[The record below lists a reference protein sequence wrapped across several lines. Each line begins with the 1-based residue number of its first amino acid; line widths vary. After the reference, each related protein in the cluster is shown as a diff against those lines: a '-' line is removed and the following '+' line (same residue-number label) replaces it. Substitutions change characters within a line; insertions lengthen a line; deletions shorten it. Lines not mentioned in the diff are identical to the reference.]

1 MTRDETTDSRA
12 RLAAALRQLISLTVT
27 GRACDEDL
35 EEVIHVLEVANTQ
48 LAEAEARA
56 VVGMSSREAHTL
68 STSAPNKEEFFK
80 DYLRSTTSPV
90 TGRHNPLAPPVQL
103 SVIGATEGSAA
114 RISGEVE
121 FSDAYEGVPQC
132 VHGGVLAA
140 MFDEVLGAA
149 NLASENPGMTGTI
162 KIRFHRPTP
171 IRRLLRIEASWLRRE
186 GRKNFSWAG
195 IFDGDELTAEAEGLF
210 VEITQEQFLAFA
222 SVGNIT
228 GTSEINGV

>member
-1 MTRDETTDSRA
+1 MTGDGTKDSRA
-12 RLAAALRQLISLTVT
+12 RLAEAIRQTISLTVA
-27 GRACDEDL
+27 GQARDEDL
-35 EEVIHVLEVANTQ
+35 ENAVRALEAVNAQ
-48 LAEAEARA
+48 LAEYEVGEVLRASPPEANPP
-56 VVGMSSREAHTL
+56 
-68 STSAPNKEEFFK
+68 STTVPDKEEFFNS
-80 DYLRSTTSPV
+80 YLRSTTSPV
-90 TGRHNPLAPPVQL
+90 TGLHNPLAPPVRL
-103 SVIGATEGSAA
+103 TVIDAREGSPS
-114 RISGEVE
+114 RIVGEVE
-121 FSDAYEGVPQC
+121 FGDAYEGVPQC

-171 IRRLLRIEASWLRRE
+171 CRRALRIEASWLRRE

-222 SVGNIT
+222 SGGNV
-228 GTSEINGV
+228 INGPTPP